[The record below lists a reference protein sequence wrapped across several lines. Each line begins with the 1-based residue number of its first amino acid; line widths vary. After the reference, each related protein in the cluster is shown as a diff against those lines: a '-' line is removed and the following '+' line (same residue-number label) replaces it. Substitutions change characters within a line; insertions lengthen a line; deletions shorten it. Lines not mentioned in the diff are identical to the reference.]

1 MVNEKLPK
9 FWFLHPKL
17 EPPQTGKTARTV
29 ARGHRVRTLLII
41 TQFYPPDFAAT
52 GQLISE
58 LAAQLSDLKIKVSI
72 FTGQPGYAFTKESA
86 PQREATERVSIQ
98 RSRTSRILP
107 LRIRGRAI
115 NGLLFCLRAAMHL
128 LKTAKKRDILMVTT
142 EPPYL
147 PIMGYLANLVFGLP
161 YVCLI
166 YDLYPDVAVELNV
179 VPAKHWLVRLWDRCN
194 RQIWQRARAI
204 VVLSSTMKQRI
215 VAKCPEI
222 ADKITIVPS
231 WADPKLISPLD
242 KQRNWFAQKFNLTNK
257 FTVLYSGNLGRCHD
271 LDTILLAAQHLR
283 DEPIQFVFIGRGAKL
298 QSCLDQV
305 QCLEL
310 TNCQFMPFQ
319 DKAVLP
325 YSLTACDLSLVSIGL
340 GLEGIIAPS
349 KLYGILAA
357 GRPVAAICASDSY
370 LRQLLDEADCGRAF
384 DNGDSWGLARFIRH
398 LAANPLKA
406 SHLGRS
412 GRRYLE
418 DHFTPEIVARKYLEV
433 FDQAF
438 LGDE

>member
-1 MVNEKLPK
+1 MVNENLPK

-17 EPPQTGKTARTV
+17 RPSQTGKTARAA
-29 ARGHRVRTLLII
+29 ARVHQVKTLLII

-58 LAAQLSDLKIKVSI
+58 LATQLSDLKIKVSI

-86 PQREATERVSIQ
+86 PQSEVTERVLIQ

-115 NGLLFCLRAAMHL
+115 NGLLFCLRVAMHL
-128 LKTAKKRDILMVTT
+128 LKTAKERDILMITT

-147 PIMGYLANLVFGLP
+147 PVMGYLANLVFGLP

-179 VPAKHWLVRLWDRCN
+179 LPANHWLVRFWNRCN
-194 RQIWQRARAI
+194 RQIWKRARAI

-215 VAKCPEI
+215 VAKYPEI
-222 ADKITIVPS
+222 ADKVTIVPS
-231 WADPKLISPLD
+231 WADPKLIEPLD
-242 KQRNWFAQKFNLTNK
+242 KRRNWFAQKFNLAEK

-271 LDTILLAAQHLR
+271 LETILLAAHHLR
-283 DEPIQFVFIGRGAKL
+283 DEAIQFVFIGRGAKL
-298 QSCLDQV
+298 QGCLEQV
-305 QCLEL
+305 QRLNL
-310 TNCQFMPFQ
+310 TNCQFLPYQ
-319 DKAVLP
+319 DKTVLP

-340 GLEGIIAPS
+340 GLEGVIAPS

-357 GRPVAAICASDSY
+357 GCPVAAICASDSY
-370 LRQLLDEADCGRAF
+370 LRQLLAEADCGRAF
-384 DNGDSWGLARFIRH
+384 DNGDSLGLAHFIRD
-398 LAANPLKA
+398 LAANPRMA
-406 SHLGRS
+406 RHFGRS

-418 DHFTPEIVARKYLEV
+418 QHFTPEIVARQYLEV
-433 FDQAF
+433 FDQV
-438 LGDE
+438 LNS